1 VDLYA
6 RRAAWIPKF
15 YDGYDETDDGKVM
28 RIEEKFSSA
37 LGGGIIGDLGDAYRR
52 GFI

>member
-6 RRAAWIPKF
+6 RRATRASRW
-15 YDGYDETDDGKVM
+15 DEQYDGKVM

-37 LGGGIIGDLGDAYRR
+37 LGDGIIGDLGDAYRR